1 MQDGAAQDGADY
13 RLEEQIG
20 FHLRLA
26 NQRHLEVFAA
36 MIPEVTPTQFA
47 VLAKLREAGSLS
59 QNHLGRL
66 VSMDAATAKGV
77 VDRLRAKGLVASAP
91 SPTDQRRLDISL
103 TKQGRALAD
112 RSVPVALEISRRT
125 AANLTPRELERL
137 LTLLAKL

>member
-1 MQDGAAQDGADY
+1 MQDAATY
-13 RLEEQIG
+13 RLEDQIG

-36 MIPEVTPTQFA
+36 MMPEVTPTQFA
-47 VLAKLREAGSLS
+47 AIAKLRERGPLS

-77 VDRLRAKGLVASAP
+77 VDRLRAKGLVTSAP

-103 TKQGRALAD
+103 TEEGRAFAD

-125 AANLTPRELERL
+125 AANLSPRERQRL

>member
-1 MQDGAAQDGADY
+1 MQDAATY
-13 RLEEQIG
+13 RLEDQIG

-36 MIPEVTPTQFA
+36 MMPEVTPTQFA
-47 VLAKLREAGSLS
+47 ALAKLRERGPLS

-77 VDRLRAKGLVASAP
+77 VDRLRAKGLVTSAP

-103 TKQGRALAD
+103 TEEGRAFAD
-112 RSVPVALEISRRT
+112 RAIPVALEISRRT
-125 AANLTPRELERL
+125 AANFSPRERERL